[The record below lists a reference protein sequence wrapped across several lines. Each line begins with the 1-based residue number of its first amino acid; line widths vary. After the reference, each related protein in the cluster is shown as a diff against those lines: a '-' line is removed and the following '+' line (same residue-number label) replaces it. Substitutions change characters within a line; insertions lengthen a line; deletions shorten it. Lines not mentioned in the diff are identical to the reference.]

1 MKIIITL
8 FLIIG
13 LINSSI
19 LHSQDEKFTLDKE
32 HTALIIIDIQ
42 YFYFPGG
49 SLPLFEPEKASKN
62 ASKVLRIFR
71 DNKMQVIHMRHNAKS
86 GVGIYPDVLP
96 LNGEKVISKDEAN
109 SFSGTDLLT
118 FLKEN
123 KIENLVILG
132 MQTHMCVEA
141 ATRAGYDLGFNCTVI
156 GDACTTRDLKY
167 GDEIVSAKEV
177 HYSTLSS
184 LSGYYARI
192 ASTEEII
199 QLFEGL

>member
-1 MKIIITL
+1 MKIKVTL
-8 FLIIG
+8 FLVIG
-13 LINSSI
+13 LICSFV
-19 LHSQDEKFTLDKE
+19 LFSQDEKFTLDRDN
-32 HTALIIIDIQ
+32 TALIIIDIQ

-62 ASKVLRIFR
+62 ASKVLGIFR
-71 DNKMQVIHMRHNAKS
+71 DKKMQVIHVRHNAKS
-86 GVGIYPDVLP
+86 GAEIYPDVLP
-96 LNGEKVISKDEAN
+96 LNGEKIISKDEAN
-109 SFSGTDLLT
+109 SFKGTDLLT
-118 FLKEN
+118 FLNEK
-123 KIENLVILG
+123 KIKNLVILG

-167 GDEIVSAKEV
+167 GDEIVSAKDV

-192 ASTEEII
+192 ASTAEII
-199 QLFEGL
+199 QLLEGL